1 MQRNTTDNEKGK
13 TVTANEYGLTDFR
26 YIAAGAA
33 ILASGG
39 GGSYRDAVS
48 VLNELDK
55 SGWKGTVRV
64 QDYDDATNCCVLA
77 LMGSPDAADGM
88 TLADVEYSIVNTVR
102 TFEQAT
108 GATLGCLIPV
118 EIGAINSIVPLLAAA
133 RSDNAIGWVVD
144 GDGAGRAVPE
154 LPQTTYGGSASLA
167 ASPCSLA
174 NDARSPTEVQSA
186 TLGARTAAQIESL
199 AGGIVSAFGSFS
211 GIALWP
217 SNASNGFAL
226 SGSYLAGTLSQTRAL
241 GQFLLDSPA
250 PPDTSRVA
258 QCIANL
264 TGRRSTPVVRNFYI
278 TSVTQSTTR
287 GSLDT
292 GIIRLD
298 DAPDPARST
307 ETHYLYN
314 LNESLIMYS
323 SLSNVPDVIAPDS
336 ICYYSESTG
345 LGFSNAT
352 DDLAVYFDPRTGKST
367 GKTVSIIKVE
377 AAPPFYKA
385 AGVVA
390 SFAGLLRSIG
400 YAGALPGAA

>member
-1 MQRNTTDNEKGK
+1 M
-13 TVTANEYGLTDFR
+13 AIHEYGITDFQ

-39 GGSYRDAVS
+39 GGSYCDAVN
-48 VLNELDK
+48 VLQQLAAT
-55 SGWKGTVRV
+55 GWKGTVPV
-64 QDYDDATNCCVLA
+64 QAYDGTTNCCVLA

-88 TLADVEYSIVNTVR
+88 TLADVENSIANTVS

-108 GATLGCLIPV
+108 GAILGCVIPV

-133 RSDNAIGWVVD
+133 KSGNAIQWVVD

-167 ASPCSLA
+167 TSPCSLA
-174 NDARSPTEVQSA
+174 NDTGPTSTMQSA
-186 TLGARTAAQIESL
+186 TLNAETAALIESL

-217 SNASNGFAL
+217 SNSSNGFAL
-226 SGSYLAGTLSQTRAL
+226 TGNYLAGTLSQTWAL
-241 GQFLLDSPA
+241 GQFLVTSAMPPA
-250 PPDTSRVA
+250 TAQVA
-258 QCIANL
+258 LRIVNL
-264 TGRRSTPVVRNFYI
+264 TGRAATPIITNFYI
-278 TSVTQSTTR
+278 TGVTQSTTS

-298 DAPDPARST
+298 STPDPNSST

-323 SLSNVPDVIAPDS
+323 SLSSVPDIIAPDS
-336 ICYYSESTG
+336 ICYYSESNG
-345 LGFSNAT
+345 RGFSNAA
-352 DDLAVYFDPRTGKST
+352 DDLAGYFDPATGKST
-367 GKTVSIIKVE
+367 GRPVSIIKVD
-377 AAPPFYKA
+377 AAPKFYKA
-385 AGVVA
+385 TGVVA

-400 YAGALPGAA
+400 YAGALPYSG

>member
-1 MQRNTTDNEKGK
+1 M
-13 TVTANEYGLTDFR
+13 AIHEYGLTDFQ

-39 GGSYRDAVS
+39 GGSYHDAVN
-48 VLNELDK
+48 VLKELAAT
-55 SGWKGTVRV
+55 GWSGTVPV
-64 QDYDDATNCCVLA
+64 QDYDGTTNCCVLA
-77 LMGSPDAADGM
+77 LMGSPDAADNM
-88 TLADVEYSIVNTVR
+88 TLADVENSITNTVSA
-102 TFEQAT
+102 FEKAT
-108 GATLGCLIPV
+108 GATLGCVIPV

-133 RSDNAIGWVVD
+133 ASGNAIQWVVD

-154 LPQTTYGGSASLA
+154 LPQTTYGGTASLA

-174 NDARSPTEVQSA
+174 NNAEPPVTMQSA
-186 TLGARTAAQIESL
+186 TLNARTAALIESL

-226 SGSYLAGTLSQTRAL
+226 KGNYLVGTLSQTRAL
-241 GQFLLDSPA
+241 GQFLLTSPT
-250 PPDTSRVA
+250 PPSAAQVA
-258 QCIANL
+258 LRIANL
-264 TGRRSTPVVRNFYI
+264 TGRAATPVVTNFYI
-278 TSVTQSTTR
+278 TAITQSTTS

-298 DAPDPARST
+298 NTPDHNSST

-323 SLSNVPDVIAPDS
+323 SLRSVPDIIAPDS
-336 ICYYSESTG
+336 ICYYSESNG
-345 LGFSNAT
+345 RGFSNAT
-352 DDLAVYFDPRTGKST
+352 DDLAEYFDSSTGKST
-367 GKTVSIIKVE
+367 GRTVSVIKVD
-377 AAPPFYKA
+377 AAPAFSKVT
-385 AGVVA
+385 GVVA

-400 YAGALPGAA
+400 YAGVLPYST